1 MKILFI
7 VPGSGDAFYCGNCFR
22 DNLQVK
28 ALRDLGQEVIV
39 MPLYLPLE
47 QKEFQADTPLFFPA
61 TTLYAAQRLYKGAK
75 IPGWLRWLT
84 GSKWMLR
91 LAASLSGTT
100 SSEGLD
106 GLTLSMIQG
115 EDTAFGEMVRQMID
129 WIKEHERPDLIHLS
143 SSLLIGIAKEIK
155 RQVAI
160 PIVCSLQDEE
170 IWIDRLERGS
180 ADRAWQG
187 IMENSRY
194 VDHFVTTSCF
204 YRDLI
209 LSRFPALGAVSVIYP
224 GINRTLYQ
232 KSNEVDE
239 PTIGFFYRMNEADG
253 LDLLAEAFVK
263 LKKENRVP
271 GLRLRIG
278 GGYTADDRRFVGRVK
293 NLLRPYEQD
302 VTWETDYNLRN
313 HVDFYHQITVISVP
327 IRFEESVGLYLCEAF
342 ASGCPAV
349 EPSTGSFPEIVGDAG
364 ILYGEN
370 TSDRLAD
377 ALASILTDPDL
388 LAQCRS
394 NAWDLSKK
402 RYDHRVAAKR
412 LLTLYRQ
419 VVGQDMI
426 LNDRT

>member
-7 VPGSGDAFYCGNCFR
+7 VPGSGDSFYCGNCFR

-28 ALRDLGQEVIV
+28 ALREMGQEVIV

-47 QKEFQADTPLFFPA
+47 QEEFQADTPLFFPA
-61 TTLYAAQRLYKGAK
+61 TTLYAAQRLYDGTK

-91 LAASLSGTT
+91 LAASMSGTT

-170 IWIDRLERGS
+170 IWIDRLEKGT
-180 ADRAWQG
+180 ANRAWRG
-187 IMENSRY
+187 IVENSRY

-204 YRDLI
+204 YRDMI
-209 LSRFPALGAVSVIYP
+209 LSRFPDLGDVSVIYP
-224 GINRTLYQ
+224 GINRALYQ
-232 KSNEVDE
+232 KDNEVDE

-253 LDLLAEAFVK
+253 LDILAEAFVK
-263 LKKENRVP
+263 LKQENQVP

-278 GGYTADDRRFVGRVK
+278 GGYTADDRRFVERIK
-293 NLLRPYEQD
+293 KLLRPYEHD
-302 VTWETDYNLRN
+302 VVWETDYNLRS
-313 HVDFYHQITVISVP
+313 HADFYRQITLISVP

-342 ASGCPAV
+342 ACGCPAV
-349 EPSTGSFPEIVGDAG
+349 EPSTGSFPEIVDEAG
-364 ILYGEN
+364 VLYGEN

-377 ALASILTDPDL
+377 ALASILTNPDL
-388 LAQCRS
+388 LARCRS
-394 NAWDLSKK
+394 NALALSKQ
-402 RYDHRVAAKR
+402 RYDHRVTAKR

>member
-28 ALRDLGQEVIV
+28 ALRELGQEVIV

-91 LAASLSGTT
+91 LAASMSGTT

-155 RQVAI
+155 R
-160 PIVCSLQDEE
+160 EE

-224 GINRTLYQ
+224 GIN
-232 KSNEVDE
+232 
-239 PTIGFFYRMNEADG
+239 FFYRMNEADG
-253 LDLLAEAFVK
+253 LDILAEAFVK
-263 LKKENRVP
+263 LKRENRVP

-278 GGYTADDRRFVGRVK
+278 GGYTAEDRRFVGRIK
-293 NLLRPYEQD
+293 SLLRPYEQD
-302 VTWETDYNLRN
+302 VTWETDYNLQN

-377 ALASILTDPDL
+377 ALASILTNPDL
-388 LAQCRS
+388 LARCRS
-394 NAWDLSKK
+394 NALALSKQ
-402 RYDHRVAAKR
+402 RYDHRVTAKR

>member
-204 YRDLI
+204 YRVFLLWA
-209 LSRFPALGAVSVIYP
+209 LSR
-224 GINRTLYQ
+224 
-232 KSNEVDE
+232 
-239 PTIGFFYRMNEADG
+239 
-253 LDLLAEAFVK
+253 
-263 LKKENRVP
+263 
-271 GLRLRIG
+271 
-278 GGYTADDRRFVGRVK
+278 
-293 NLLRPYEQD
+293 
-302 VTWETDYNLRN
+302 
-313 HVDFYHQITVISVP
+313 
-327 IRFEESVGLYLCEAF
+327 
-342 ASGCPAV
+342 
-349 EPSTGSFPEIVGDAG
+349 
-364 ILYGEN
+364 
-370 TSDRLAD
+370 
-377 ALASILTDPDL
+377 
-388 LAQCRS
+388 
-394 NAWDLSKK
+394 
-402 RYDHRVAAKR
+402 
-412 LLTLYRQ
+412 
-419 VVGQDMI
+419 
-426 LNDRT
+426 

>member
-28 ALRDLGQEVIV
+28 ALRELGQEVIV
-39 MPLYLPLE
+39 MPLYLPLGQE
-47 QKEFQADTPLFFPA
+47 EFKADTPLFFPA
-61 TTLYAAQRLYKGAK
+61 TTLYAAQRLYHGKK

-91 LAASLSGTT
+91 VAASMSGTT
-100 SSEGLD
+100 STEGLD

-129 WIKEHERPDLIHLS
+129 WIKGHERPDLIHLS

-170 IWIDRLERGS
+170 VWIDRLEKGT
-180 ADRAWQG
+180 ADRAWRG
-187 IMENSRY
+187 ILENSRY
-194 VDHFVTTSCF
+194 VDRFVTTSRF

-209 LSRFPALGAVSVIYP
+209 SVRFPALGDVSVIYP
-224 GINRTLYQ
+224 GINRALYQ
-232 KSNEVDE
+232 KGDVVGE

-253 LDLLAEAFVK
+253 LDILAEAFVK
-263 LKKENRVP
+263 LKRENRVS

-293 NLLRPYEQD
+293 KILRPYERD
-302 VTWETDYNLRN
+302 VVWEADYNLRS
-313 HVDFYHQITVISVP
+313 HADFYRQITVISVP
-327 IRFEESVGLYLCEAF
+327 IRFEEGVGLYLCEAF
-342 ASGCPAV
+342 ACGCPAV

-370 TSDRLAD
+370 TSDRLAE
-377 ALASILTDPDL
+377 ALASILGDPAL
-388 LAQCRS
+388 LARCRS
-394 NAWDLSKK
+394 NALALAEQ
-402 RYDHRVAAKR
+402 RYDHRVTAGH
-412 LLTLYRQ
+412 LLSLYRQ
-419 VVGQDMI
+419 VLDQDGK
-426 LNDRT
+426 DRIW

>member
-1 MKILFI
+1 
-7 VPGSGDAFYCGNCFR
+7 
-22 DNLQVK
+22 
-28 ALRDLGQEVIV
+28 
-39 MPLYLPLE
+39 
-47 QKEFQADTPLFFPA
+47 
-61 TTLYAAQRLYKGAK
+61 
-75 IPGWLRWLT
+75 
-84 GSKWMLR
+84 
-91 LAASLSGTT
+91 
-100 SSEGLD
+100 
-106 GLTLSMIQG
+106 
-115 EDTAFGEMVRQMID
+115 
-129 WIKEHERPDLIHLS
+129 
-143 SSLLIGIAKEIK
+143 
-155 RQVAI
+155 
-160 PIVCSLQDEE
+160 
-170 IWIDRLERGS
+170 
-180 ADRAWQG
+180 
-187 IMENSRY
+187 
-194 VDHFVTTSCF
+194 
-204 YRDLI
+204 
-209 LSRFPALGAVSVIYP
+209 
-224 GINRTLYQ
+224 
-232 KSNEVDE
+232 
-239 PTIGFFYRMNEADG
+239 MNEADG

-388 LAQCRS
+388 LAQYRS

-402 RYDHRVAAKR
+402 RYDHRVAADH
-412 LLTLYRQ
+412 LLALYRQ
-419 VVGQDMI
+419 VLDKR
-426 LNDRT
+426 NE